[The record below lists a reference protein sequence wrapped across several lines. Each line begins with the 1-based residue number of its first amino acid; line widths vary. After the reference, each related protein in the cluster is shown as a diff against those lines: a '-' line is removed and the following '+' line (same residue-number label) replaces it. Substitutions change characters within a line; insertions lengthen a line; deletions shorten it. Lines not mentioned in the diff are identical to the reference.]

1 MARLHRGDA
10 WGCQTPGLVILSASD
25 STEALIGPLKALSEK
40 TVPTAFLNF
49 FFSFSL
55 ERKGELIITLQ
66 CWDEIPWW
74 GVKKL
79 SAGEMLLWPRKR
91 QMNVDTAGFPED
103 AESGALGLK

>member
-1 MARLHRGDA
+1 M
-10 WGCQTPGLVILSASD
+10 ILSASNGP
-25 STEALIGPLKALSEK
+25 EALTGALKALSEK
-40 TVPTAFLNF
+40 TVSTAPLKI

-55 ERKGELIITLQ
+55 ERKGELIITFL

-79 SAGEMLLWPRKR
+79 SAGEMLLWPRER